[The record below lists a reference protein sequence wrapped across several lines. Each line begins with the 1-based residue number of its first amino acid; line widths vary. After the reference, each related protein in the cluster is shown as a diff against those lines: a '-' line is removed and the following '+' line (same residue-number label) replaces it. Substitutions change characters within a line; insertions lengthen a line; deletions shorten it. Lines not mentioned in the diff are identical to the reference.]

1 MTSLLTWL
9 LGNVDDLGVV
19 ATDVHVSVLEVDVA
33 ARVAAV
39 RALAARNVQLHRYF
53 GLAPALTRLVWKKV
67 F

>member
-39 RALAARNVQLHRYF
+39 RALIARNVQLHRYF
-53 GLAPALTRLVWKKV
+53 SLAPTLTRLVWKKV